1 MNKLVEVLKNIFKH
15 IEYLYLAN
23 TNKIENIIIV
33 LWFYFLL
40 TLNIYGVIILSLL
53 VIIFIINPYE
63 ISDLLFAFLGM
74 AAANTLA
81 LFIVCLVHTLI
92 ICSNNN
98 NIVSTSISYEKI
110 NNITDDLDII
120 TDKTSRNFKDAY
132 KNIVSGYY
140 KNNGGYIK
148 ETVNTYASKINDFN
162 LTTTKT
168 VINYVKDIE

>member
-1 MNKLVEVLKNIFKH
+1 MNKLIEALKNIFKH
-15 IEYLYLAN
+15 IEYLYSTN
-23 TNKIENIIIV
+23 TNRIENIILI

-40 TLNIYGVIILSLL
+40 TLNIYGAIALSLL

-63 ISDLLFAFLGM
+63 ISELVISLIGM
-74 AAANTLA
+74 AAINMLA
-81 LFIVCLVHTLI
+81 LLI
-92 ICSNNN
+92 ITLGYILYTGSNDK
-98 NIVSTSISYEKI
+98 NIVSASVSYERI

-120 TDKTSRNFKDAY
+120 TDKTSHKFKNDY
-132 KNIVSGYY
+132 KNVISGYY

-168 VINYVKDIE
+168 VIDYAKDME